1 MQNYTQEYLNKI
13 RSQTRE
19 MKGYVTFNGDST
31 KVLAG
36 NSGLVSLKVH
46 QSAMEEER
54 YCIGS
59 VCSSYCE
66 MTFFNS
72 GLPSG
77 VSLANSYFDAYIG
90 IVMGVVNQVN
100 LEQYTCMG
108 RFYITEI
115 SRGKQTTQV
124 VGYDVTSRLN
134 KDYAPTVTKTAQG
147 YLVMDILND
156 IIDQCGVNNGTHF
169 TDVGNNVYVQQIFE
183 GTCKEQWGWL
193 MSLCN
198 SDGKCY
204 FGSRTDLGMIE
215 GRGYTDG
222 ASVYDSYPA
231 LDDAVIY
238 LDGYSDGDDF
248 TVNSLTTGTD
258 DSPIVIGNGVGINA
272 PNPYMTETHAT
283 EIYNTLHGVTFTPM
297 NLHFRGDM
305 MIDLFDSLKV
315 SQDGTDHRCVVMSI
329 ETTFNGGLEQTIEC
343 WGDSEEYYAMS
354 SGRMNTIESKVSTNS
369 TLLQEMAQSIETAR
383 GGVITQVL
391 DADGTWKELVIANN
405 QDLSQ
410 ATSVWRFNI
419 AGLAHSTRYT
429 GGTYSFALDDQG
441 RIVANLIQTGV
452 LQDALG
458 KNSWNLDTGA
468 FRITEGSI
476 NITTSSETYDQI
488 VLTYGNYRSTVKSG
502 GFVFHYKNGDNWI
515 QRSTLDVDG
524 VSYYDYAGNRIAR
537 LGTNGPTTTGTASGL
552 LSCYAFNASYAAGL
566 AVHGG
571 AGDTVSGEYT
581 AYYNRSGFIVN
592 RGTGSGFFQAIDLT
606 SRDYESALLLRRSNG
621 GSGARLSSG
630 NSNDASSLS
639 LYETSGT
646 PRISLYGTGVMSLY
660 NSDGAITTYITP
672 GSASFFDDQSKVRAT
687 IGTAGVSVRNNGQIM
702 IYDNNAVL
710 RTTIGPTGT
719 LWQYDDQGRRRT
731 YIEYGDIYLY
741 NNNNVQMFHANSQG
755 RVYPLG
761 SSNYIYDFITE
772 EGTSGRWWYR
782 KWNSGMCEL
791 FGSVAAA
798 SRTFSA
804 WGSSYVS
811 AKTTA
816 VAYPFTFKSRPREFY
831 AMFGTNSVLLQ
842 KVSENT
848 TTQSA
853 EYEGVRAVSG
863 RASFGIDL
871 YVWGELA

>member
-115 SRGKQTTQV
+115 SRGKETTQV

-222 ASVYDSYPA
+222 STVYDSYPA

-272 PNPYMTETHAT
+272 PNPYMTETQAT
-283 EIYNTLHGVTFTPM
+283 AIYNTLHGVTFTPM

-315 SQDGTDHRCVVMSI
+315 TQDGTDHRCVVMSV

-369 TLLQEMAQSIETAR
+369 TMLQEIAQSIETAR

-391 DADGTWKELVIANN
+391 DTDGTWKELVIANS

-419 AGLAHSTRYT
+419 EGLAHSTRYT
-429 GGTYSFALDDQG
+429 GGVYSFALDDDG
-441 RIVANLIQTGV
+441 NIVANRIQVGT
-452 LQDALG
+452 LQDAAG
-458 KNSWNLDTGA
+458 KNSWNMETGA
-468 FRITEGSI
+468 LQITDGSI
-476 NITTSSETYDQI
+476 VITFTKTYKHTDYSQSD
-488 VLTYGNYRSTVKSG
+488 LTIMTNFIAGSITFTDAQWEKYSINGDGVFRMSDLVRIRNMINYGRDTVKT
-502 GFVFHYKNGDNWI
+502 VTVAINPEDTTRAIK
-515 QRSTLDVDG
+515 VDTTV
-524 VSYYDYAGNRIAR
+524 VSP
-537 LGTNGPTTTGTASGL
+537 TNATTGTS
-552 LSCYAFNASYAAGL
+552 
-566 AVHGG
+566 
-571 AGDTVSGEYT
+571 T
-581 AYYNRSGFIVN
+581 
-592 RGTGSGFFQAIDLT
+592 T
-606 SRDYESALLLRRSNG
+606 SW
-621 GSGARLSSG
+621 
-630 NSNDASSLS
+630 
-639 LYETSGT
+639 
-646 PRISLYGTGVMSLY
+646 
-660 NSDGAITTYITP
+660 TTYYD
-672 GSASFFDDQSKVRAT
+672 GESSKVPRGQFTTANAEYFGKYAT
-687 IGTAGVSVRNNGQIM
+687 ET
-702 IYDNNAVL
+702 NAKF
-710 RTTIGPTGT
+710 
-719 LWQYDDQGRRRT
+719 
-731 YIEYGDIYLY
+731 YGDIYPNQSI
-741 NNNNVQMFHANSQG
+741 NNYTNKINDFVIEKG
-755 RVYPLG
+755 Y
-761 SSNYIYDFITE
+761 SSP
-772 EGTSGRWWYR
+772 WYWR
-782 KWNSGMCEL
+782 KWNSGYAEAWAR
-791 FGSVAAA
+791 VAH
-798 SRTFSA
+798 TLNFSQA
-804 WGSSYVS
+804 WGTVY
-811 AKTTA
+811 TA
-816 VAYPFTFKSRPREFY
+816 DIDPEAYPFSFRDGTQPIEQVSAVGAKSGTDNSCWLCNYGGQTGPTHLQTGKYQAIRP
-831 AMFGTNSVLLQ
+831 
-842 KVSENT
+842 
-848 TTQSA
+848 
-853 EYEGVRAVSG
+853 VSG
-863 RASFGIDL
+863 SATIRIAY
-871 YVWGELA
+871 YVRGLL

>member
-31 KVLAG
+31 KILAG
-36 NSGLVSLKVH
+36 NNGLVSLKVH

-115 SRGKQTTQV
+115 SRGKETTQV

-222 ASVYDSYPA
+222 STVYDSYPA

-272 PNPYMTETHAT
+272 PNPYMTETQAT
-283 EIYNTLHGVTFTPM
+283 AIYNTLHGVTFTPM

-315 SQDGTDHRCVVMSI
+315 TQDGTDHRCVVMSI

-391 DADGTWKELVIANN
+391 DTDGTWKELVIANS

-419 AGLAHSTRYT
+419 EGLAHSTRYT
-429 GGTYSFALDDQG
+429 GGVYSFALDDDG
-441 RIVANLIQTGV
+441 NIVANRIQVGT
-452 LQDALG
+452 LQDAAG
-458 KNSWNLDTGA
+458 KNSWNMETGE
-468 FRITEGSI
+468 FTITDGKI
-476 NITTSSETYDQI
+476 NITTSSATYDSI
-488 VLTYGNYRSTVKSG
+488 ILRW
-502 GFVFHYKNGDNWI
+502 D
-515 QRSTLDVDG
+515 D
-524 VSYYDYAGNRIAR
+524 
-537 LGTNGPTTTGTASGL
+537 GTNNVSTTMWAGGISTRDNNNTDKRWYSLNRWGFAAYQDVGSD
-552 LSCYAFNASYAAGL
+552 SYP
-566 AVHGG
+566 V
-571 AGDTVSGEYT
+571 TV
-581 AYYNRSGFIVN
+581 
-592 RGTGSGFFQAIDLT
+592 L
-606 SRDYESALLLRRSNG
+606 
-621 GSGARLSSG
+621 GSGALTLGVTNTTAASSG
-630 NSNDASSLS
+630 VNV
-639 LYETSGT
+639 G
-646 PRISLYGTGVMSLY
+646 
-660 NSDGAITTYITP
+660 
-672 GSASFFDDQSKVRAT
+672 
-687 IGTAGVSVRNNGQIM
+687 GQIM
-702 IYDNNAVL
+702 IYDTNAVL

-719 LWQYDDQGRRRT
+719 LWQYDAQGRRRT

-741 NNNNVQMFHANSQG
+741 NNNNVQMFHVNSQG

-761 SSNYIYDFITE
+761 SSDYIYDFITE

-782 KWNSGMCEL
+782 KWHSGMCEL
-791 FGSVAAA
+791 FGSVTVA

-842 KVSENT
+842 KASENT

>member
-1 MQNYTQEYLNKI
+1 MQNYTQDYLNKI

-36 NSGLVSLKVH
+36 NNGLVSLKVH
-46 QSAMEEER
+46 QSAMEDER

-90 IVMGVVNQVN
+90 IVMGVVNQVP

-115 SRGKQTTQV
+115 SRGKETTQV

-147 YLVMDILND
+147 YIVMDILND

-169 TDVGNNVYVQQIFE
+169 TDVGNNVYVQQIYE

-222 ASVYDSYPA
+222 STVYDSYPA

-272 PNPYMTETHAT
+272 PNPYMTETQAT
-283 EIYNTLHGVTFTPM
+283 AIYNTLHGVTFTPM

-315 SQDGTDHRCVVMSI
+315 TQDGTDHRCVVMSI

-369 TLLQEMAQSIETAR
+369 TMLQEIAQSIETAR

-391 DADGTWKELVIANN
+391 DTDGTWKELVIANS

-429 GGTYSFALDDQG
+429 GGTYLTALDDQG
-441 RIVANLIQTGV
+441 RIVATRIQTGT
-452 LQDALG
+452 LEDAQG
-458 KNSWNLDTGA
+458 KNHWNLDTGEFVITDGTFHVKTTA
-468 FRITEGSI
+468 AADNIIRLVKVDIADIPRIYTEISPEKI
-476 NITTSSETYDQI
+476 YISDVE
-488 VLTYGNYRSTVKSG
+488 YGNEDAEYAPSKVSFYVHDYPGIYVPLLSAEYTNEGINLYTVDTAAETSTLFATLNADGLTFYNSNGTVSAEFPSRYKSRESFGTITPYNSRGTVDSG
-502 GFVFHYKNGDNWI
+502 GFYRVGSQCNINFLF
-515 QRSTLDVDG
+515 T
-524 VSYYDYAGNRIAR
+524 
-537 LGTNGPTTTGTASGL
+537 
-552 LSCYAFNASYAAGL
+552 ASYAATNTPRITGMS
-566 AVHGG
+566 AVPQF
-571 AGDTVSGEYT
+571 TSPL
-581 AYYNRSGFIVN
+581 
-592 RGTGSGFFQAIDLT
+592 QAIDLST
-606 SRDYESALLLRRSNG
+606 YEPVGCYVNT
-621 GSGARLSSG
+621 SG
-630 NSNDASSLS
+630 N
-639 LYETSGT
+639 
-646 PRISLYGTGVMSLY
+646 
-660 NSDGAITTYITP
+660 
-672 GSASFFDDQSKVRAT
+672 
-687 IGTAGVSVRNNGQIM
+687 
-702 IYDNNAVL
+702 
-710 RTTIGPTGT
+710 
-719 LWQYDDQGRRRT
+719 
-731 YIEYGDIYLY
+731 IYL
-741 NNNNVQMFHANSQG
+741 
-755 RVYPLG
+755 
-761 SSNYIYDFITE
+761 
-772 EGTSGRWWYR
+772 
-782 KWNSGMCEL
+782 
-791 FGSVAAA
+791 
-798 SRTFSA
+798 
-804 WGSSYVS
+804 
-811 AKTTA
+811 KTT
-816 VAYPFTFKSRPREFY
+816 
-831 AMFGTNSVLLQ
+831 
-842 KVSENT
+842 
-848 TTQSA
+848 
-853 EYEGVRAVSG
+853 VSG
-863 RASFGIDL
+863 HQYAIGGTFII
-871 YVWGELA
+871 

>member
-1 MQNYTQEYLNKI
+1 MQNYTQDYLNKI

-36 NSGLVSLKVH
+36 NNGLVSLKVH
-46 QSAMEEER
+46 QSAMEDER

-115 SRGKQTTQV
+115 SRGKETTQV

-134 KDYAPTVTKTAQG
+134 KDYAPTVTQTAQG

-169 TDVGNNVYVQQIFE
+169 TDVGNNVYVQQIYE

-215 GRGYTDG
+215 GHGYTDG

-272 PNPYMTETHAT
+272 PNPYMTETQAT
-283 EIYNTLHGVTFTPM
+283 AIYNTLHGVTFTPM

-315 SQDGTDHRCVVMSI
+315 TQGGTDHRCVVMSI

-369 TLLQEMAQSIETAR
+369 TMLQEIAQSIETAR

-391 DADGTWKELVIANN
+391 DTDGTWKELVIANS

-419 AGLAHSTRYT
+419 EGLAHSTRYT
-429 GGTYSFALDDQG
+429 GGVYSFALDDDG
-441 RIVANLIQTGV
+441 NIVANRIQVGT
-452 LQDALG
+452 LQDAAG
-458 KNSWNLDTGA
+458 KNSWDMETGA
-468 FRITEGSI
+468 FTITKGSI
-476 NITTSSETYDQI
+476 NVETNSSSYDVIAMNNSAEIEGATHDFTNKMSPVGNTLKEEIQNGATLTAQYQASSIRLTNSASVDTSPAFSVSSQSGRVTTSGSFNIERNGATMISIGGANNKLYFYDSDGYMR
-488 VLTYGNYRSTVKSG
+488 VTLDLTDGLRFFNTNGTVAAEYPSHFKSRESFGTIKPYSSRGTVDSG
-502 GFVFHYKNGDNWI
+502 GFYRIGSQCNVNFLFT
-515 QRSTLDVDG
+515 S
-524 VSYYDYAGNRIAR
+524 SYSATNTPRI
-537 LGTNGPTTTGTASGL
+537 TGMS
-552 LSCYAFNASYAAGL
+552 
-566 AVHGG
+566 AVPQM
-571 AGDTVSGEYT
+571 TSPL
-581 AYYNRSGFIVN
+581 
-592 RGTGSGFFQAIDLT
+592 QAIDLST
-606 SRDYESALLLRRSNG
+606 HEPVGCYVN
-621 GSGARLSSG
+621 
-630 NSNDASSLS
+630 
-639 LYETSGT
+639 
-646 PRISLYGTGVMSLY
+646 
-660 NSDGAITTYITP
+660 
-672 GSASFFDDQSKVRAT
+672 
-687 IGTAGVSVRNNGQIM
+687 TAGN
-702 IYDNNAVL
+702 
-710 RTTIGPTGT
+710 
-719 LWQYDDQGRRRT
+719 
-731 YIEYGDIYLY
+731 IYL
-741 NNNNVQMFHANSQG
+741 
-755 RVYPLG
+755 
-761 SSNYIYDFITE
+761 
-772 EGTSGRWWYR
+772 
-782 KWNSGMCEL
+782 
-791 FGSVAAA
+791 
-798 SRTFSA
+798 
-804 WGSSYVS
+804 
-811 AKTTA
+811 KTT
-816 VAYPFTFKSRPREFY
+816 
-831 AMFGTNSVLLQ
+831 
-842 KVSENT
+842 
-848 TTQSA
+848 
-853 EYEGVRAVSG
+853 VSG
-863 RASFGIDL
+863 HQYAIGGTFII
-871 YVWGELA
+871 

>member
-115 SRGKQTTQV
+115 SRGKETTQV

-222 ASVYDSYPA
+222 STVYDSYPA

-272 PNPYMTETHAT
+272 PNPYMTETQAT
-283 EIYNTLHGVTFTPM
+283 AIYNTLHGVTFTPM

-315 SQDGTDHRCVVMSI
+315 SQDGTDHRCVVMSV

-354 SGRMNTIESKVSTNS
+354 SGRMNTIESKVYTNS
-369 TLLQEMAQSIETAR
+369 TMLQDIARSIETAR
-383 GGVITQVL
+383 GGYIHQIL
-391 DADGTWKELVIANN
+391 DENGAWKELVIANSM
-405 QDLSQ
+405 DLSQ
-410 ATSVWRFNI
+410 ASSVWRFNL

-429 GGTYSFALDDQG
+429 GGVYSFALDDDG
-441 RIVANLIQTGV
+441 NIVANRIQVGT
-452 LQDALG
+452 LQDAAG
-458 KNSWNLDTGA
+458 KNSWNMETGE
-468 FRITEGSI
+468 FTITDGKI
-476 NITTSSETYDQI
+476 NITTSSATYDSI
-488 VLTYGNYRSTVKSG
+488 ILRW
-502 GFVFHYKNGDNWI
+502 D
-515 QRSTLDVDG
+515 D
-524 VSYYDYAGNRIAR
+524 
-537 LGTNGPTTTGTASGL
+537 GTNNVSTTMWAGGISTRDNNNTDKRWYSLNRWGFAAYQDVGRD
-552 LSCYAFNASYAAGL
+552 SYP
-566 AVHGG
+566 V
-571 AGDTVSGEYT
+571 TV
-581 AYYNRSGFIVN
+581 
-592 RGTGSGFFQAIDLT
+592 L
-606 SRDYESALLLRRSNG
+606 
-621 GSGARLSSG
+621 GSGALTLGVTNTTAASSG
-630 NSNDASSLS
+630 VNV
-639 LYETSGT
+639 G
-646 PRISLYGTGVMSLY
+646 
-660 NSDGAITTYITP
+660 
-672 GSASFFDDQSKVRAT
+672 
-687 IGTAGVSVRNNGQIM
+687 GQIM
-702 IYDNNAVL
+702 IYDTNAVL

-719 LWQYDDQGRRRT
+719 LWQYDAQGRRRT

-741 NNNNVQMFHANSQG
+741 NNNNVQMFHVNSQG

-804 WGSSYVS
+804 WGTSYVS
-811 AKTTA
+811 AKTAA

-831 AMFGTNSVLLQ
+831 AMFGTNSVWLQ
-842 KVSENT
+842 KAAANT

-863 RASFGIDL
+863 SASFGIDL
-871 YVWGELA
+871 YVWGELT